1 MTLRCLFKMRFRSI
15 PYIGSLAVLLF
26 IYCFPLLEFDINWNY
41 VDWNTD
47 ISQRSGSNVIYT
59 TMKFDYPRV
68 PGIEPTWSFAH
79 DHVRRELRAI
89 NASVL
94 PEYAYTW
101 YYKDASGVDSV
112 DQSFMVSD
120 GVGGYIAI
128 LYPRGMNLSSSYR
141 SVCTISNMDSVFG
154 STGFTSNAL
163 GLTQSLLA
171 LEELART
178 PGLVNPI
185 TLVILE
191 SKENG
196 ANMLVNM
203 YSLPELEK
211 CAYSIVLDSLGIA
224 KTVPEAIHLTE
235 LSGSVLSFLPRTVKY
250 LRTSNYILDIARA
263 LSLLSTSEMKLL
275 DKNSVNSSISK
286 IDYVDNQFRF
296 HSAGDNSDAVNAA
309 AVKAR
314 YDRIVE
320 MNRVLSQVDP
330 SSIKGSTTYLDYAS
344 YISVWGFTIRVSSL
358 SQFFM
363 VLIGLACS
371 IIFIRWGNMGNVT
384 AVKSGI
390 ARAGFILALQF
401 VVLCL
406 TVCFVL
412 LWFSLDPLVTH
423 KINPYIFSLL
433 LTLLITAF
441 VQFTLQI
448 CFYTQFFI
456 RDHAGSM
463 IAFLSIVYGVIALG
477 CILGGLTTSLNFAFP
492 CLCFGLTQLPLFFR
506 KVRFGDGY
514 RVKKITYSIFLG
526 ICGVLTFLVNM
537 GSACATLHVVFG
549 MMSTRDLSVNI
560 ILVYAFWNAIFPALF
575 CAACTTV
582 IYVFDGHPLETSSTM
597 YSPLL
602 PPDGVKAEELTM
614 EKIVVRSFLRWSS
627 GFILCLVLLI
637 ATCSS
642 QLSAWNSENPVS
654 ITVGIT
660 YSKNHYEL
668 NSAEEDPL
676 GVLMMAGKTSSLRPI
691 KQLLQMIHL
700 QDGYR
705 IKDFVDTTCYLEN
718 NRLGPCVQVQL
729 LHNEKPVEFHLNQT
743 TFSMSRIVPKG
754 PTVRAGNFTYYW
766 RDFDIVI
773 PERNNVSLF
782 GYPLVHF
789 TIYTTTQHEQ
799 DSKLYSNAVE
809 LIVNHKGVTSHQ
821 RGFSLKGVI
830 FTNGRRQITIP
841 VRVKS
846 RVGSQVV
853 FRIMDVSHDQPK
865 EIQILQKGLGE
876 GFVFGSNSDLTS
888 YSFANTYFFSY

>member
-1 MTLRCLFKMRFRSI
+1 MTHNCLFKMRFRSI
-15 PYIGSLAVLLF
+15 PYICTLAFLLF

-41 VDWNTD
+41 VDWDTSVSN
-47 ISQRSGSNVIYT
+47 RSGSNVIYAT
-59 TMKFDYPRV
+59 KEFNYPRV

-79 DHVRRELRAI
+79 QHIRMELSAI

-94 PEYAYTW
+94 PEYEYTW
-101 YYKDASGVDSV
+101 YYRDASGVVAV
-112 DQSFMVSD
+112 DQSFMISD

-163 GLTQSLLA
+163 GITQSLLA
-171 LEELART
+171 LEELSRT

-185 TLVILE
+185 TMVILE

-235 LSGSVLSFLPRTVKY
+235 LSGSVLSYLPKKVNY
-250 LRTSNYILDIARA
+250 LRISNYILDIARA
-263 LSLLSTSEMKLL
+263 LPLLSTSEMKLL
-275 DKNSVNSSISK
+275 DRSSANSSLSK

-296 HSAGDNSDAVNAA
+296 HSASDNSNVVNAA

-330 SSIKGSTTYLDYAS
+330 SIIKSYSTYLDYAS
-344 YISVWGFTIRVSSL
+344 YISVWGVTFRVSSL
-358 SQFFM
+358 AQFFM
-363 VLIGLACS
+363 VLIGIACS
-371 IIFIRWGNMGNVT
+371 IVFIKWGNMGNVT
-384 AVKSGI
+384 AVKSGV
-390 ARAGFILALQF
+390 ARSVFILALQF

-406 TVCFVL
+406 TVCFIL

-433 LTLLITAF
+433 LTCLITAL

-463 IAFLSIVYGVIALG
+463 IAMISIIYGIIALG
-477 CILGGLTTSLNFAFP
+477 CILSGLGTSLNFAFP
-492 CLCFGLTQLPLFFR
+492 CLCFGLTQIPLFFR
-506 KVRFGDGY
+506 KVRLGDGY
-514 RVKKITYSIFLG
+514 RLKKITYSIFLA

-549 MMSTRDLSVNI
+549 MMSTRDLSVNV
-560 ILVYAFWNAIFPALF
+560 ILVFAFWNAIFPILF
-575 CAACTTV
+575 CGACITL
-582 IYVFDGHPLETSSTM
+582 IYIFDGHSLELPSIT

-602 PPDGVKAEELTM
+602 PADGVKVEEFVM

-627 GFILCLVLLI
+627 GFIFCLVLLI

-660 YSKNHYEL
+660 YSKYHYEL
-668 NSAEEDPL
+668 YSADEDPL
-676 GVLMMAGKTSSLRPI
+676 GVLMMAGKTSSLRSI
-691 KQLLQMIHL
+691 RQLLQMLHL
-700 QDGYR
+700 DDGYQ
-705 IKDFVDTTCYLEN
+705 IKDFIDTTCYLEN
-718 NRLGPCVQVQL
+718 NRQGPCVQVQL
-729 LHNEKPVEFHLNQT
+729 VHNNKPVEFHLNKT
-743 TFSMSRIVPKG
+743 TFDMSQIVPKA
-754 PTVRAGNFTYYW
+754 PTIRAGNFTYYW
-766 RDFDIVI
+766 RDFDIII
-773 PERNNVSLF
+773 PKRNNVSEF
-782 GYPLVHF
+782 GYSFVHF
-789 TIYTTTQHEQ
+789 SIYTTTQQDQ

-809 LIVNHKGVTSHQ
+809 LMVNFRGVTSQQ
-821 RGFSLKGVI
+821 RGFFLKGVI
-830 FTNGRRQITIP
+830 FTNGKKQITIP
-841 VRVKS
+841 VKVKS

-853 FRIMDVSHDQPK
+853 FRVMDVSHYQPK

-876 GFVFGSNSDLTS
+876 GFVFGSSSDLTS

>member
-1 MTLRCLFKMRFRSI
+1 MRFRSI
-15 PYIGSLAVLLF
+15 PYISSLAFLLF

-41 VDWNTD
+41 VDWNTA
-47 ISQRSGSNVIYT
+47 ISQRSGSNIIYAT
-59 TMKFDYPRV
+59 KKFSYPRV

-79 DHVRRELRAI
+79 QHVRRELNAV

-94 PEYAYTW
+94 PEYEYTW

-112 DQSFMVSD
+112 DQSFMISD

-163 GLTQSLLA
+163 GMTQSLLA

-185 TLVILE
+185 TVVILE

-203 YSLPELEK
+203 YSLPELQK

-235 LSGSVLSFLPRTVKY
+235 LSGSVLSHFPRRVNY
-250 LRTSNYILDIARA
+250 LRISNYILDIARA

-275 DKNSVNSSISK
+275 DRSAANSSISK

-296 HSAGDNSDAVNAA
+296 HSAGDNSNAVNAA

-330 SSIKGSTTYLDYAS
+330 ASIKSYSTYLDYAS
-344 YISVWGFTIRVSSL
+344 YISVWGFTFRVSSL
-358 SQFFM
+358 AQFFM
-363 VLIGLACS
+363 VLVGMTCS

-384 AVKSGI
+384 AIKSGI
-390 ARAGFILALQF
+390 ARAAFILALQF
-401 VVLCL
+401 VVLSL

-433 LTLLITAF
+433 LTLLITAL

-463 IAFLSIVYGVIALG
+463 VAFLTIIYGIVALA
-477 CILGGLTTSLNFAFP
+477 CILGGLTTSLNIAFP

-506 KVRFGDGY
+506 KIRFGDGY
-514 RVKKITYSIFLG
+514 RLKKVTYSIFLG
-526 ICGVLTFLVNM
+526 TCGVLTFLVNM

-560 ILVYAFWNAIFPALF
+560 ILVFAFWNAIFPILF
-575 CAACTTV
+575 CAACMTV
-582 IYVFDGHPLETSSTM
+582 IYIFDGHPLEISSVT

-602 PPDGVKAEELTM
+602 PPDGVKVEELTM

-627 GFILCLVLLI
+627 GFIFGLVLLI

-660 YSKNHYEL
+660 YSRYHYEETA
-668 NSAEEDPL
+668 AEEDPL
-676 GVLMMAGKTSSLRPI
+676 GALMMAGKASSLRSI
-691 KQLLQMIHL
+691 RQLLQMLHL
-700 QDGYR
+700 DDGYK
-705 IKDFVDTTCYLEN
+705 IKDFADATCYLEN
-718 NRLGPCVQVQL
+718 NRQGPCVRVQL
-729 LHNEKPVEFHLNQT
+729 LHNDEPVEFHLNQT
-743 TFSMSRIVPKG
+743 TFGMSRIVPKG
-754 PTVRAGNFTYYW
+754 SAIRAGNFTYYW

-773 PERNNVSLF
+773 PQRNNVSLF
-782 GYPLVHF
+782 GFPFVHF
-789 TIYTTTQHEQ
+789 SIYTTTRHEQ

-809 LIVNHKGVTSHQ
+809 LVVNHKGVTSHQ

-830 FTNGRRQITIP
+830 FTNGRREMTIP
-841 VRVKS
+841 VKVKS

-853 FRIMDVSHDQPK
+853 FRVMDVSHYQPK

-876 GFVFGSNSDLTS
+876 GFVFGSSSDLTS